1 MVLERRKVLY
11 QIKCI
16 SPIQPDTNNVKALK
30 NVKSVNINHLNIKKN
45 GNVKDIAKVQNGAS
59 VNILLKC
66 FKCPNNCQNYKNKF
80 RNIGKILECKTQRMS
95 ISLKRC
101 KTFKKNV
108 ENFVLKMPKM
118 LIIVQNKKLS
128 AQITVTFFWSV
139 LNVKI
144 IKIKNLKMSKKL
156 AIAPDIN
163 NVKAV
168 KNVKSVNNVNHL
180 KNIKKMLEMSKITQ
194 TSKMAEVSKL

>member
-1 MVLERRKVLY
+1 
-11 QIKCI
+11 
-16 SPIQPDTNNVKALK
+16 
-30 NVKSVNINHLNIKKN
+30 
-45 GNVKDIAKVQNGAS
+45 
-59 VNILLKC
+59 
-66 FKCPNNCQNYKNKF
+66 
-80 RNIGKILECKTQRMS
+80 
-95 ISLKRC
+95 
-101 KTFKKNV
+101 
-108 ENFVLKMPKM
+108 MPKM

-194 TSKMAEVSKL
+194 T